1 MDVAA
6 LARSF
11 ALVRLP
17 RVSELKGRKV
27 AFEDMDVDVR
37 SIPYLNAE
45 REKARQERLKKE
57 EEERE
62 ARLKKLKSKEKKSE
76 KRGKE
81 EEEKRKRKGKHER
94 IMNEWD
100 ELQEEERLFR
110 QYKKHKLRW
119 ARRTGVRR
127 SEEEYEKR
135 LLEDD
140 DGSEEEDTLEK
151 AWKDHQMMRNSRKMR
166 RAKGGK
172 NKIFNK

>member
-1 MDVAA
+1 MAA

-62 ARLKKLKSKEKKSE
+62 ARLKKLKSKEKKSA
-76 KRGKE
+76 KRGK
-81 EEEKRKRKGKHER
+81 
-94 IMNEWD
+94 
-100 ELQEEERLFR
+100 
-110 QYKKHKLRW
+110 
-119 ARRTGVRR
+119 
-127 SEEEYEKR
+127 
-135 LLEDD
+135 
-140 DGSEEEDTLEK
+140 
-151 AWKDHQMMRNSRKMR
+151 
-166 RAKGGK
+166 
-172 NKIFNK
+172 

>member
-1 MDVAA
+1 MLSTEKPSITLKSIRLTVA
-6 LARSF
+6 S
-11 ALVRLP
+11 
-17 RVSELKGRKV
+17 
-27 AFEDMDVDVR
+27 
-37 SIPYLNAE
+37 
-45 REKARQERLKKE
+45 RLKWK
-57 EEERE
+57 
-62 ARLKKLKSKEKKSE
+62 
-76 KRGKE
+76 
-81 EEEKRKRKGKHER
+81 
-94 IMNEWD
+94 
-100 ELQEEERLFR
+100 ERLFR

-119 ARRTGVRR
+119 ARGTGVRR